1 MQPISNSVWFA
12 KMKDSYKIL
21 IITEHD
27 KDVLNDYVLSTGY
40 QGIKASS
47 NLPLSLLSA
56 IIISNDFKIQR
67 DLNSV
72 GTTMAGINNETLVKI
87 KVPLLSKNEIE
98 EYDKTYSPFIDELSI
113 LRQEKDKLIILKSS
127 LLNKYF

>member
-21 IITEHD
+21 IITERD
-27 KDVLNDYVLSTGY
+27 KDVLNDCVLSTGY

-56 IIISNDFKIQR
+56 IITSNDFKIQR

-98 EYDKTYSPFIDELSI
+98 EYDKTYGPFIDELSI